1 MNVGFIGIGIMGKPM
16 SRNLLKRGFALTVA
30 DVNEAA
36 VRELVQEGAKGAAS
50 PMEAARESDIIITM
64 LPNNDIVRNVILG
77 ENGIVYGAKP
87 GTIVVD
93 MSSVSP
99 IVSREIAAALKE
111 RGLHLLDAPVSG
123 GEPKAVDGTLAIMVG
138 GEEEVFK
145 KAEPVLAAMGQD
157 ITLVGGSGCGSIA
170 KLANQI
176 IVNVNIAAMSEAF
189 VLAAKAGIDVEK
201 MYQAIRGGLA
211 GSTVLDAKAPMVLE
225 RNFQPGGR
233 IDINLKDL
241 TNVMETAEKENVPLP
256 LTSHVM
262 NVFRTLK
269 EEGKQA
275 LDHSGI
281 VQYYE
286 SLAGITVE
294 KRK

>member
-1 MNVGFIGIGIMGKPM
+1 
-16 SRNLLKRGFALTVA
+16 
-30 DVNEAA
+30 VNEAA
-36 VRELVQEGAKGAAS
+36 VRELVQEGAKGAVS
-50 PMEAARESDIIITM
+50 PMEVARESDIIITM
-64 LPNNDIVRNVILG
+64 LPNNDIVRSVILG
-77 ENGIVYGAKP
+77 DNGIVHGANQ

-99 IVSREIAAALKE
+99 IVSREVSAALLE

-123 GEPKAVDGTLAIMVG
+123 GEPKAIDGTLAIMVG
-138 GEEEVFK
+138 GEEEIFK
-145 KAEPVLAAMGQD
+145 KAKPVLAAMGKD

-225 RNFQPGGR
+225 RNFHPGGR
-233 IDINLKDL
+233 IDINMKDL
-241 TNVMETAEKENVPLP
+241 TNVLETAENENVQLP
-256 LTSHVM
+256 LTSHVL
-262 NVFRTLK
+262 NVFQTLIT
-269 EEGKQA
+269 EGKEG

-286 SLAGITVE
+286 NLAGVTVE

>member
-1 MNVGFIGIGIMGKPM
+1 LKVGFIGIGIMGKPM
-16 SRNLLKRGFALTVA
+16 SRNLLKEGFALTVT

-36 VRELVQEGAKGAAS
+36 VRELVQEGAKGAVS
-50 PMEAARESDIIITM
+50 PMEVARESDIIITM
-64 LPNNDIVRNVILG
+64 LPNNDIVRSVILG
-77 ENGIVYGAKP
+77 DNGIVHGANQ

-99 IVSREIAAALKE
+99 IVSREVSAALLE

-123 GEPKAVDGTLAIMVG
+123 GEPKAIDGTLAIMVG
-138 GEEEVFK
+138 GEEEIFK
-145 KAEPVLAAMGQD
+145 KAEPVLAAMGKD
-157 ITLVGGSGCGSIA
+157 ITLVGSSGCGSIA

-225 RNFQPGGR
+225 RNFHPGGR
-233 IDINLKDL
+233 IDINMKDL
-241 TNVMETAEKENVPLP
+241 TNVLETAENENVQLP
-256 LTSHVM
+256 LTSHVL
-262 NVFRTLK
+262 NVFQTLIT
-269 EEGKQA
+269 EGKEG

-286 SLAGITVE
+286 NLAGVTVE